1 MIHLITRP
9 SIARRIFIA
18 LVFASVATWI
28 AFYSQRTMAIT
39 APESGSYD
47 QLMHLYA
54 SVIAEIYE
62 THPEE
67 KELTIALT
75 GLNTLFKVF
84 KDRHRLDAQFI
95 NFSVWSK
102 EGVLQTKSQFAPA
115 VRMGDLQQ
123 IGFYNVQNGQE
134 IQHAQ
139 VISLWNHLAFNK
151 KEPTYRVYVQSLNQ
165 GQLYIQMTQSMNSRH
180 DSISASILNYDGA
193 IKPFLIG
200 FPLIFIP
207 LLIAV
212 YTGLKPLR
220 LFSHE
225 LAKRQPGDLQ
235 ILSQPHVYS
244 ELAPV
249 IREFNSTLARLQ
261 ELLQRERDF
270 LADAAHELR
279 TPLALITVQSDAL
292 IHSENRVLREEA
304 SRRLTAGLERANRLA
319 NQLLTLAKID
329 ADDAQMMREIDVAD
343 LIREC
348 LAAYFNEAKQS
359 NIKLSY
365 EGPNSYLIQAPSD
378 AIYSIIS
385 NLVSNAIRYGN
396 ANGRVIVSLS
406 KNADSRMQLQ
416 VMDDGPGI
424 ELHQQ
429 EKMFLRFHRGKDVSA
444 SGAGLGLAIVTSA
457 VRLLKAELQVHT
469 GLDGK
474 GVCFTLLLQTE

>member
-1 MIHLITRP
+1 
-9 SIARRIFIA
+9 
-18 LVFASVATWI
+18 
-28 AFYSQRTMAIT
+28 
-39 APESGSYD
+39 
-47 QLMHLYA
+47 
-54 SVIAEIYE
+54 
-62 THPEE
+62 
-67 KELTIALT
+67 
-75 GLNTLFKVF
+75 
-84 KDRHRLDAQFI
+84 
-95 NFSVWSK
+95 
-102 EGVLQTKSQFAPA
+102 
-115 VRMGDLQQ
+115 
-123 IGFYNVQNGQE
+123 
-134 IQHAQ
+134 
-139 VISLWNHLAFNK
+139 
-151 KEPTYRVYVQSLNQ
+151 VQSLNQ

-220 LFSHE
+220 LFSNE

-329 ADDAQMMREIDVAD
+329 ADDAQMMRERDVAD